1 MLAFP
6 RRHAAQI
13 AREEVDE
20 GANLTCQVECGA
32 MPSPATAASRN
43 SSPWLLRPTVATV
56 PIVVMVAYLA
66 AARRTGALENL

>member
-56 PIVVMVAYLA
+56 PIVCAT
-66 AARRTGALENL
+66 RRSYETTWVPSDGR